1 MKELRSRFSGEST
14 GISAASTII
23 LGGNAHEK
31 VIENLQLDGTL
42 KADGPVSYF

>member
-31 VIENLQLDGTL
+31 VVENLQLDGTL